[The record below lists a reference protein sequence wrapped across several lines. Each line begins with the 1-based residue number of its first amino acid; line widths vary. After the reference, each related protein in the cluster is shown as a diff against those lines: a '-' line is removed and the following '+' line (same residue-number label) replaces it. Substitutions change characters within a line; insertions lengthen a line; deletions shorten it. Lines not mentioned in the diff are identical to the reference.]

1 MNFTQP
7 LPSDA
12 PHICSRLDK
21 EKCAQHCEPNILDD
35 DAPYTHHLH
44 GNCHRLRLRRVLVPV
59 FLGLLAAFLLLCVM
73 FAASRAYF
81 PEAGAGED
89 EWLVVLGNSLKHM
102 KRATDGTTGNGNT
115 FVNNKRKLP
124 VPYSI
129 K

>member
-1 MNFTQP
+1 
-7 LPSDA
+7 
-12 PHICSRLDK
+12 
-21 EKCAQHCEPNILDD
+21 
-35 DAPYTHHLH
+35 
-44 GNCHRLRLRRVLVPV
+44 
-59 FLGLLAAFLLLCVM
+59 M

-89 EWLVVLGNSLKHM
+89 GWLVVLGNSLKHM